1 MKNIKNIFISILLI
15 ATTGLLS
22 GYFTHIGINGWYNK
36 AQHSFLTPPNSYFR
50 PVWIFLYL
58 TLIYIFSQILSNK
71 NHFAYKQS
79 VILFTGGL
87 VLQILWCYTY
97 FALGYLG
104 FGLTILIGI
113 NFINWFLYKNLKKI
127 SKNYAYLLLPYAF
140 WILFATILN
149 ISFIYIH
156 GFDINF
162 CHILILSSHSGNKEA
177 VCSCFMGQQGD
188 ISFFCCFSSRFC
200 AIKYNNS
207 CTN

>member
-50 PVWIFLYL
+50 PIWIVLYI
-58 TLIYIFSQILSNK
+58 TLIIILSKILNSKENQNYKSCK
-71 NHFAYKQS
+71 N
-79 VILFTGGL
+79 LFISGL
-87 VLQILWCYTY
+87 VLQILWCYVY
-97 FALGYLG
+97 FTLGYLG

-156 GFDINF
+156 GFVVTF
-162 CHILILSSHSGNKEA
+162 
-177 VCSCFMGQQGD
+177 
-188 ISFFCCFSSRFC
+188 
-200 AIKYNNS
+200 Y
-207 CTN
+207 